1 MEATSLF
8 AIQGHLLK
16 LGDGREV
23 ALYRRDGT
31 LWAADFVD
39 GRCEI
44 VEAARWFGSR
54 DGARA
59 LARARR
65 RHEQTSNP
73 IPEELAE
80 TIECLHFILAP
91 QAAYARSTE
100 RRLFAEVA
108 QAA

>member
-1 MEATSLF
+1 MEAPVMLGV
-8 AIQGHLLK
+8 QGHLLQ
-16 LGDGREV
+16 LGDEREV
-23 ALYRRDGT
+23 ALYRRDGI
-31 LWAADFVD
+31 LWAADFMD

-44 VEAARWFGSR
+44 VEAARWFASR

-65 RHEQTSNP
+65 RREQTSGP

-91 QAAYARSTE
+91 RAAAAKSSE
-100 RRLFAEVA
+100 RRSFAEVA
-108 QAA
+108 SAA